1 MSTSLAM
8 DHPSIL
14 SDTGDSSSS
23 NDPFL
28 SPPSVLSSHRFS
40 HFDKQLFALGP
51 STSPEQAKRALE
63 AHLAETERRIQEA
76 SNLGTTLLQQRKDL
90 GERLKEVEKQQSEGD
105 ITPEL
110 RQKLVAIEKEYNEVG
125 RETARAFLPKSRV
138 SSSEMGNSP
147 FPVKRSASPSR
158 FESQATATASPSKFS
173 VPNRKQRNQ
182 PANRVHD
189 IEFATEISTSLLAQ
203 VRHLQSLLSEKED
216 SLKTVALEKS
226 RLEIEVEGFTQRVRS
241 LDESENRYKDEN
253 WNLETQ
259 IHEHLA
265 TQKESSER
273 EKRLTQSLSLLQAE
287 KSAAQKELDEIKLN
301 HAKLQDQHTSTVK
314 HLDVE
319 VGTTKRSMTIFE
331 TEKGALQKK
340 VEELMSQNQ
349 ELARAVAHHRGRT
362 EEREA
367 SQGSGEEEPQTT
379 TDNNTPEHSPPPS
392 PIKMTPRHS
401 MLESETLK
409 SSLHHAHRMIQNL
422 KGNIHREKTE
432 KLELKRM
439 LQEAR
444 DEIEVARRGEP
455 QVDSPGPRRARKN
468 APAQAKKPFKVGQ
481 LGGIRNSRSEVLIEE
496 DQEDHLEDVN
506 WEDDHEQPSPSR
518 GSRSMGAAAGAAVAA
533 SMAAGVAKSSRNL
546 FGSSTEQS
554 DAFETANERA
564 TETEDFQTGVEDMA
578 GADDTDTETEKG
590 GTVRAKPSRGSIALS
605 KVGNRDSFLSTASTS
620 EDEYMYEDAK
630 TPGIHP
636 QRLRLKVNRNGH
648 RRSRVASEDAQGE
661 SPIDFVDSNKGTPQP
676 AGQSL
681 FAELGELGSDDESVA
696 SGTQSRYASRGNTPQ
711 SSRPSTA
718 RNVPSAIAPPVP
730 KLPMI
735 DSAMMTEPWEPEPH
749 TPTTAMPILSGLT
762 GAALG
767 AAGGVAAALGFNAK
781 HDRAISPE
789 PRAVSP
795 ELQAEPQVLQHAVDA
810 ANNEPMMKEIQP
822 VVSLPHSEPQ
832 ASNIVS
838 EAEGTRSISTKDVH
852 SSKFPGRPPMS
863 EAASQWHEEQMKQ
876 QMDGLLKVQP
886 QHDVTR
892 PVSTTYSDMSSQYDS
907 ELIDEKLDK
916 FPSPPI
922 SRTNTPM
929 TNLAPAEAGASVVP
943 LAMSTIRSEHIKA
956 EPIPE
961 VEPISAAPLTLSTI
975 HSEQIE
981 QVDAEPIPI
990 EPLTMSTIRSE
1001 HVEPMIIEGARS
1013 ESPVLHAVLP
1023 STPKHSS
1030 GPDYFSVAPGLGF
1043 STIQSVDTEPVAP
1056 PTPRSPKRDGVI
1068 LSRFPA
1074 TESKSV
1080 NEDKPDEVKFP
1091 VTESRSIEE
1100 VKLDAGSKPREEPH
1114 TPKTGFINSVFG
1126 GWNKKQTTTP
1136 IIAEDETSQIPS
1148 RSPVAETPESQRP
1161 FKAISGNTNERSPK
1175 KLRVEMTDESSQTA
1189 LTAEQIDQ
1197 MLNKGK
1203 RQDIIVAEDGQK
1215 SNFHSPPQSTN
1226 IPAALKIRKSQESI
1240 GSIGRSKSLSL
1251 DTESPVDVIS
1261 ARRPTSSGSGRNAS
1275 ISSIHP
1281 PLPPDHRQVIAAA
1294 AQRTGSGSGS
1304 GDHKHLATLTKGQQQ
1319 QPQPQPQRTGSST
1332 SAGTGTMGPPP
1343 IPSTYKNRPKTPS
1356 SQAHGS
1362 LKVISTSKYRNPSTE
1377 RDVHSPTGTGRSRH
1391 SSVSSFAS
1399 EVDTRFNL
1407 RAGVPL
1413 PQGVEPNTD
1422 PRMINAIT
1430 QTMIGEYLWKYTR
1443 KAGRGGMSENRHRR
1457 YFWVHPYT
1465 RTLYWS
1471 DRDPSTAGR
1480 SELKAKS
1487 VAIEA
1492 VRVVTDDNPMP
1503 PGLHR
1508 KSLVILT
1515 PGRTVQFTA
1524 STGQRHET
1532 WFNALSYLLLRTG
1545 EDAVADT
1552 VEVSGALTSEDVD
1565 EFNPGYGHAHLGSRS
1580 RRGPPSLSS
1589 YNSRTTRNDS
1599 PISKDR
1605 RYSTMHPRLTSR
1617 PSRPTLGSGTFSR
1630 LSNYLLPGDGTR
1642 TFSGRR
1648 SRSVNGVGSSIYEAS
1663 EVPDSAEDLRE
1674 QIERQDRESDR
1685 LENVRACCDGKHD
1698 VGHLH
1703 HDTPKGRQTMS
1714 AASGSY
1720 RQTHRAPSRTSQ
1732 RPSEPSQ
1739 QT

>member
-1 MSTSLAM
+1 MSTSLAT

-14 SDTGDSSSS
+14 SDAGDSS
-23 NDPFL
+23 
-28 SPPSVLSSHRFS
+28 
-40 HFDKQLFALGP
+40 K
-51 STSPEQAKRALE
+51 

-110 RQKLVAIEKEYNEVG
+110 RQKLVDIEREYNEVG

-138 SSSEMGNSP
+138 PSSEMGSSP
-147 FPVKRSASPSR
+147 FTDKRSASPSK
-158 FESQATATASPSKFS
+158 FESQTTATASPSKFN
-173 VPNRKQRNQ
+173 VPSRKQRNQ

-203 VRHLQSLLSEKED
+203 VRHLQSLLAEKEE

-226 RLEIEVEGFTQRVRS
+226 RLEIEAEGFTQRLRS

-265 TQKESSER
+265 TQKEASER
-273 EKRLTQSLSLLQAE
+273 EKRLTQNLSLLQAE
-287 KSAAQKELDEIKLN
+287 KSATQKELDEIKLT
-301 HAKLQDQHTSTVK
+301 HAKLQDQHASTVK

-319 VGTTKRSMTIFE
+319 LGTAKRSLTIFE

-340 VEELMSQNQ
+340 VEELMGQNS
-349 ELARAVAHHRGRT
+349 ELARAVAHHRGRV
-362 EEREA
+362 EEGEA
-367 SQGSGEEEPQTT
+367 SNGSGEEEPQTT

-468 APAQAKKPFKVGQ
+468 APIQAKKPFKVGQ

-496 DQEDHLEDVN
+496 DQEDHFEDID

-518 GSRSMGAAAGAAVAA
+518 GARSMGASSGAAIAA
-533 SMAAGVAKSSRNL
+533 SMAAGIAKSSHNL

-554 DAFETANERA
+554 DAFETANERS
-564 TETEDFQTGVEDMA
+564 TETEDFQTGVEDMT

-590 GTVRAKPSRGSIALS
+590 GTIRAKASRQSIALS
-605 KVGNRDSFLSTASTS
+605 KAGNRDSFLSTASTS

-636 QRLRLKVNRNGH
+636 QRLRLKVSRNGN
-648 RRSRVASEDAQGE
+648 RRSRVASDDAKAE
-661 SPIDFVDSNKGTPQP
+661 SPIDFVDDNHGPPKP

-696 SGTQSRYASRGNTPQ
+696 SGPPSRYASRGNTPQ

-718 RNVPSAIAPPVP
+718 RNVSAAINIPPVP
-730 KLPMI
+730 RIPMI
-735 DSAMMTEPWEPEPH
+735 DSAMMTDPWEPEPN
-749 TPTTAMPILSGLT
+749 TQTTSVPILSGLT

-767 AAGGVAAALGFNAK
+767 AAGGVAAALGFNK
-781 HDRAISPE
+781 EHDRAMSPE
-789 PRAVSP
+789 PEFNS
-795 ELQAEPQVLQHAVDA
+795 QVVQPTIDA
-810 ANNEPMMKEIQP
+810 SNNEPLIKESQSI
-822 VVSLPHSEPQ
+822 VSHPHTEPQ
-832 ASNIVS
+832 TSGTS
-838 EAEGTRSISTKDVH
+838 PEAEATESKLTEEAYPV
-852 SSKFPGRPPMS
+852 SSKYPGRPPMS
-863 EAASQWHEEQMKQ
+863 DAAHQWHDEQMKQ
-876 QMDGLLKVQP
+876 QADGLLKVQP
-886 QHDVTR
+886 QHDVIR
-892 PVSTTYSDMSSQYDS
+892 PVSTTYSDMSSQYDN

-922 SRTNTPM
+922 SSAN
-929 TNLAPAEAGASVVP
+929 P
-943 LAMSTIRSEHIKA
+943 LTMSTIQSEHIEA

-961 VEPISAAPLTLSTI
+961 VEPVEAAPLTLSTI
-975 HSEQIE
+975 HSEQIN
-981 QVDAEPIPI
+981 AEPIPI
-990 EPLTMSTIRSE
+990 EPLTMSTIQSE
-1001 HVEPMIIEGARS
+1001 HVEPIVIEDIRS
-1013 ESPVLHAVLP
+1013 EPSTLPAVLPDVLP
-1023 STPKHSS
+1023 STPKRS
-1030 GPDYFSVAPGLGF
+1030 PRLDYFSMSPGLGF
-1043 STIQSVDTEPVAP
+1043 STIQSVDTEPIAP
-1056 PTPRSPKRDGVI
+1056 PTPKSPKRDGVM

-1074 TESKSV
+1074 SESKSV
-1080 NEDKPDEVKFP
+1080 VEDKSEAISP
-1091 VTESRSIEE
+1091 VVETKSIDQPKSEESRS
-1100 VKLDAGSKPREEPH
+1100 KDEPH
-1114 TPKTGFINSVFG
+1114 TPKTGFMSSVFG
-1126 GWNKKQTTTP
+1126 GWNKKQPSAP
-1136 IIAEDETSQIPS
+1136 IIAEDETRQSPNQ
-1148 RSPVAETPESQRP
+1148 SPVAETPESQRP
-1161 FKAISGNTNERSPK
+1161 FKSISGNTTERSPK
-1175 KLRVEMTDESSQTA
+1175 KPRVAMTDESSQTA

-1197 MLNKGK
+1197 LLNKST
-1203 RQDIIVAEDGQK
+1203 RQDTILTEDGQK
-1215 SNFHSPPQSTN
+1215 SNVQSLPHSIV
-1226 IPAALKIRKSQESI
+1226 IPVALKSHKSQESI
-1240 GSIGRSKSLSL
+1240 GSVGRSKAKSP
-1251 DTESPVDVIS
+1251 DTESSVDS
-1261 ARRPTSSGSGRNAS
+1261 MTARRPTSSGSGRNAS
-1275 ISSIHP
+1275 ITSIHP
-1281 PLPPDHRQVIAAA
+1281 PLPSDHKQVIAAA
-1294 AQRTGSGSGS
+1294 AQRTGSANGPV
-1304 GDHKHLATLTKGQQQ
+1304 DHRQLTTLPEDQQHQ
-1319 QPQPQPQRTGSST
+1319 EQPKRTGSST
-1332 SAGTGTMGPPP
+1332 SAGTGAMGPPP
-1343 IPSTYKNRPKTPS
+1343 IPSSHKNRPKTPS

-1362 LKVISTSKYRNPSTE
+1362 MKIISTSKYRNQSTE
-1377 RDVHSPTGTGRSRH
+1377 RDVVHSPTGTGRSRH

-1407 RAGVPL
+1407 RTGVPM
-1413 PQGVEPNTD
+1413 PQGVEPSTD

-1545 EDAVADT
+1545 EDAVSDT

-1565 EFNPGYGHAHLGSRS
+1565 EFNPGYGHAHLGSR
-1580 RRGPPSLSS
+1580 RGAPSLSS

-1617 PSRPTLGSGTFSR
+1617 SSRPTLASNTFSR
-1630 LSNYLLPGDGTR
+1630 LSSYLLPGDGT
-1642 TFSGRR
+1642 
-1648 SRSVNGVGSSIYEAS
+1648 S
-1663 EVPDSAEDLRE
+1663 EVHDSAEDLRE
-1674 QIERQDRESDR
+1674 QIEREDRESDR

-1703 HDTPKGRQTMS
+1703 HETPKGRRTMS

-1720 RQTHRAPSRTSQ
+1720 GQTHRAPSRTSQ
-1732 RPSEPSQ
+1732 RPSEPTQ

>member
-1 MSTSLAM
+1 MSTSIAM

-14 SDTGDSSSS
+14 SDTGDSNSH

-28 SPPSVLSSHRFS
+28 SPPSVLSGHRFS

-110 RQKLVAIEKEYNEVG
+110 RQKLVDIEKEYNEVG

-138 SSSEMGNSP
+138 SSNEMGGSP
-147 FPVKRSASPSR
+147 LTDKRSASPSK

-203 VRHLQSLLSEKED
+203 VRHLQALLAEKEET
-216 SLKTVALEKS
+216 LKTVALEKS
-226 RLEIEVEGFTQRVRS
+226 RLEIEAEGFTQRLRS

-265 TQKESSER
+265 TQKEASER

-287 KSAAQKELDEIKLN
+287 KGAAQKELDEIKLN
-301 HAKLQDQHTSTVK
+301 HAKLQDQHASTVK

-319 VGTTKRSMTIFE
+319 LGTAKRSLTIFE
-331 TEKGALQKK
+331 TEKLALQKK
-340 VEELMSQNQ
+340 VEELIGQNQ
-349 ELARAVAHHRGRT
+349 ELARAVAHHRSRV

-392 PIKMTPRHS
+392 PVKMTPRHS

-468 APAQAKKPFKVGQ
+468 TPISVKKPFKVGQ

-496 DQEDHLEDVN
+496 HQQDHLEDVN

-518 GSRSMGAAAGAAVAA
+518 GSRAMGTATAPGAAVAA
-533 SMAAGVAKSSRNL
+533 SIGAGVVKSSHQL

-554 DAFETANERA
+554 DAFETANERN
-564 TETEDFQTGVEDMA
+564 TETEDFQTGVEDMT

-590 GTVRAKPSRGSIALS
+590 GTIRAKPSRGSIALS
-605 KVGNRDSFLSTASTS
+605 KVGNRDSFQSTASTS
-620 EDEYMYEDAK
+620 DDEYMYEDAK

-636 QRLRLKVNRNGH
+636 QRLRLKVSRNGN
-648 RRSRVASEDAQGE
+648 RRSRVPSEDAQAE
-661 SPIDFVDSNKGTPQP
+661 SPIDFADINKETPQP
-676 AGQSL
+676 ARQSLSL

-718 RNVPSAIAPPVP
+718 RNVPASATVPPVP
-730 KLPMI
+730 RIPMT
-735 DSAMMTEPWEPEPH
+735 DSATMTEPWEPEPH
-749 TPTTAMPILSGLT
+749 TQKTTAPILSGLA

-767 AAGGVAAALGFNAK
+767 AAGGVAAALGFNAE
-781 HDRAISPE
+781 HDRVVSPE
-789 PRAVSP
+789 P
-795 ELQAEPQVLQHAVDA
+795 QAEPQVVPTPVDTA
-810 ANNEPMMKEIQP
+810 TSEPLMRETQP
-822 VVSLPHSEPQ
+822 AVSLPHIEPQ
-832 ASNIVS
+832 ASEVAPEPEATTFVS
-838 EAEGTRSISTKDVH
+838 TEEAQHASPQVL
-852 SSKFPGRPPMS
+852 GRPPMS

-886 QHDVTR
+886 QHDVAR
-892 PVSTTYSDMSSQYDS
+892 PVSTTYSDMSSQYDT
-907 ELIDEKLDK
+907 ELIDEKLDR

-922 SRTNTPM
+922 SRTNTST
-929 TNLAPAEAGASVVP
+929 TNLAAAETTPVVP
-943 LAMSTIRSEHIKA
+943 LTISTIRSEHIEA

-961 VEPISAAPLTLSTI
+961 IEPTPAAPLTISTI

-981 QVDAEPIPI
+981 QIDADPVSV
-990 EPLTMSTIRSE
+990 EPLSISAIRSE
-1001 HVEPMIIEGARS
+1001 HVEPIVIEEARS
-1013 ESPVLHAVLP
+1013 ESPVLPAILP
-1023 STPKHSS
+1023 STPKHASR
-1030 GPDYFSVAPGLGF
+1030 PDYFSVSPGLGF
-1043 STIQSVDTEPVAP
+1043 STIQSVDTEPIAP
-1056 PTPRSPKRDGVI
+1056 STPRSPKRDGVM
-1068 LSRFPA
+1068 LSRLPV
-1074 TESKSV
+1074 TESKSM
-1080 NEDKPDEVKFP
+1080 NEDKSVEARSPTIESRSVDEVKP
-1091 VTESRSIEE
+1091 EQDIK
-1100 VKLDAGSKPREEPH
+1100 VKEEPH
-1114 TPKTGFINSVFG
+1114 TPKTGFMNSVFG
-1126 GWNKKQTTTP
+1126 GWNKKQPSTP
-1136 IIAEDETSQIPS
+1136 IIAEDETSQSPS
-1148 RSPVAETPESQRP
+1148 QSPAVETPESQRP
-1161 FKAISGNTNERSPK
+1161 FKVVSGNATERSPK
-1175 KLRVEMTDESSQTA
+1175 KPRIEMADESSQTA

-1197 MLNKGK
+1197 MLIKSK
-1203 RQDIIVAEDGQK
+1203 RQEAIIAEDGQK
-1215 SNFHSPPQSTN
+1215 SPINSPPHLTN
-1226 IPAALKIRKSQESI
+1226 TPVALKLRKSQESL
-1240 GSIGRSKSLSL
+1240 GSTSRSKSKSSDL
-1251 DTESPVDVIS
+1251 ESPADV
-1261 ARRPTSSGSGRNAS
+1261 AVKRPTSSGSGRNAS

-1281 PLPPDHRQVIAAA
+1281 PLPSDHRQVIAAA
-1294 AQRTGSGSGS
+1294 AQRTGSAGGS
-1304 GDHKHLATLTKGQQQ
+1304 GDHRNLDTLTEDEQDHQ
-1319 QPQPQPQRTGSST
+1319 QPQRTGSST
-1332 SAGTGTMGPPP
+1332 SAGTGAMGPPP
-1343 IPSTYKNRPKTPS
+1343 LPSNSKTRPKTPS
-1356 SQAHGS
+1356 SQTHGS
-1362 LKVISTSKYRNPSTE
+1362 SKVISTSKYRNPSTE
-1377 RDVHSPTGTGRSRH
+1377 RDVQSPPGTGRSRH

-1407 RAGVPL
+1407 RAGIPM
-1413 PQGVEPNTD
+1413 PQGVEPSTD

-1443 KAGRGGMSENRHRR
+1443 KAGGRGGMSENRHRR

-1552 VEVSGALTSEDVD
+1552 VEVSGALTSEDVN
-1565 EFNPGYGHAHLGSRS
+1565 EFNPGYGHAHLGSR
-1580 RRGPPSLSS
+1580 RGPASLSS

-1617 PSRPTLGSGTFSR
+1617 PSRPALGSNTFSR
-1630 LSNYLLPGDGTR
+1630 LSSYLLPGDGNR

-1648 SRSVNGVGSSIYEAS
+1648 SRSVNGAASSIYEAS
-1663 EVPDSAEDLRE
+1663 EVHDSAEDMRE

-1703 HDTPKGRQTMS
+1703 HEIPKGRQTIS